1 VRAIGKVP
9 IMTTKPFKFG
19 AKATWAT
26 SGADWARLAK
36 QAEDLGYVSF
46 QIDDHFNKAF
56 APVPAIMAAAC
67 ATSKVLVGP
76 HVAGVDFRNVVE
88 FAKEAATIDLLSDGR
103 FTMGIGAGWN
113 QADYAN
119 AGIVQDDAN
128 TRIERLSEAVD
139 IMRGLWGEG
148 KFSYSGKHYTVAE
161 HDAQPKPISK
171 IPVLIGGG
179 GPKILSLAA
188 QKADI
193 VGVNP
198 KIVGR
203 SINPRSMATAAAEVV
218 DEKVA
223 WIREAAAA
231 AGRTDEIELQMQL
244 FVSIVTDDKAGA
256 VEKFAPAFG
265 LPPEVVANA
274 PFFQIGSL
282 DHIKENF
289 QMMRERWGI
298 TYIVCQD
305 AGTVPLAPIV
315 AELSGK

>member
-1 VRAIGKVP
+1 MG
-9 IMTTKPFKFG
+9 TKPFKFG
-19 AKATWAT
+19 AKATWAKT
-26 SGADWARLAK
+26 GAEWANLAK
-36 QAEDLGYVSF
+36 QAEDLGYYSF

-67 ATSKVLVGP
+67 ATSTVKVGP
-76 HVAGVDFRNVVE
+76 HVAGVDFRNPVN
-88 FAKEAATIDLLSDGR
+88 FAKEASTIDLLSDGR
-103 FTMGIGAGWN
+103 FMMGIGAGWN
-113 QADYAN
+113 MVDYQN
-119 AGIVQDDAN
+119 SGIEQMDAM
-128 TRIERLSEAVD
+128 TRIERLDEAVQ

-148 KFSYSGKHYTVAE
+148 KFTFAGKHFNVAE
-161 HDAQPKPISK
+161 HDAQPKPISS

-179 GPKILSLAA
+179 GPKILALAA
-188 QKADI
+188 QRADI

-203 SINPRSMATAAAEVV
+203 SINPKSMATAAAEVV

-231 AGRTDEIELQMQL
+231 AGRTDDIELQLQI
-244 FVSIVTDDKAGA
+244 FATVVTDDKMGT

-274 PFFQIGSL
+274 PFFQIGTI
-282 DHIKENF
+282 DHIKENI

-298 TYIVCQD
+298 SYIVCQND
-305 AGTVPLAPIV
+305 GTIPLAPIV